1 MEVPA
6 LQTPESNIEKERP
19 KEVSNTVHQSSNNTL
34 ASTVL
39 ECDYDTPS
47 SISRLYKAI
56 ENKDWSAVINTA
68 ESNPEQAATW
78 VSRKE
83 SSGKLRWRLLP
94 LHAAIIFKSPEKVI
108 EHLLSSYPL
117 GAQCKDDQG
126 MLPIHLAFRNGSSE
140 GVVNLLL
147 VAYPQSIHV
156 KDRKGRIP
164 LVLAQASSSP
174 NKESFL
180 RALERGPSYYAV
192 AAAATE
198 RAAVTAEQK
207 AIFDAKVQQV
217 EQESQG
223 KVLIVQNE
231 IEVRSKTYEDRIST
245 LEQELESSKNMSH
258 VLSDHISALEAQL
271 ESRGDAE
278 LLLANKCKKLEELA
292 KNVQKERDTL
302 DVELNVER
310 RFNKELEEKSMSLEQ
325 EQVNMKKDIEVK
337 DNTYHSLETTQHT
350 KNQSLLKSNEQ
361 LKGQLANAHT
371 TIVAMDARLKKRT
384 AVEVSLTKQLS
395 DMARQTAEMSASKD
409 VAESEQ
415 ETSKLTYDNELLV
428 LNHKIEDLKQQL
440 LEASEGLSSMVQDQ
454 EQVCLLA
461 QNYEEKMAMSHNQ
474 HEGIQ
479 NSIHAQKQHHDLI
492 RTQRESIISLLQTQ
506 MEELDVLDSN
516 HISMTTAL
524 ETQGKDLESVE
535 YLRNMMLDCALKQK
549 QDLCDRIVDINEG
562 LKQVGDKEEDLST
575 QDVAEKISMA
585 SAEEEEDIRDE
596 TPFENDAI
604 ECYGGDEE
612 RTEKK
617 EEISSGMASEEL
629 VDAGIVKKIVTSI
642 ESNTD
647 DNKIELNTPKS
658 EIVAE

>member
-19 KEVSNTVHQSSNNTL
+19 KEVSNTVHQSSNNTII
-34 ASTVL
+34 STVL

-47 SISRLYKAI
+47 SVSPLYKAI
-56 ENKDWSAVINTA
+56 ENKDWSAVINIA
-68 ESNPEQAATW
+68 EANPEQAATW

-83 SSGKLRWRLLP
+83 ASGKLRWRLLP

-174 NKESFL
+174 NKEAFL

-231 IEVRSKTYEDRIST
+231 IEARSKTYEERIST

-310 RFNKELEEKSMSLEQ
+310 RFNKELEEKAMLLEQ
-325 EQVNMKKDIEVK
+325 EQLSMKKDIEAK
-337 DNTYHSLETTQHT
+337 DNTYHSLESTQHSE
-350 KNQSLLKSNEQ
+350 NQSLLKSNEQ

-371 TIVAMDARLKKRT
+371 TIVAMDARLKKRA

-409 VAESEQ
+409 VAESER

-440 LEASEGLSSMVQDQ
+440 VEASEGLSSMVQEQ

-479 NSIHAQKQHHDLI
+479 NSIQAQKQHYDLI

-506 MEELDVLDSN
+506 MEELDVIDSN
-516 HISMTTAL
+516 HINVTTAL

-562 LKQVGDKEEDLST
+562 LKQVGDKEEDRST
-575 QDVAEKISMA
+575 QDAVVKISMA
-585 SAEEEEDIRDE
+585 SAEEDEDIRDE
-596 TPFENDAI
+596 TPFESDAI

-617 EEISSGMASEEL
+617 EEISSGKASEEL